1 MEAATSINAG
11 VENYQRGRYEEAKK
25 FFLRAV
31 QLSKDHRLTAMAHI
45 NVGMVC
51 NSQMQYAEAVKHFE
65 IAVRMSPQDL
75 QAKLDLGNGLL
86 YTGRFAEALAVAKE
100 LAPHVE
106 KMGKSKQSVCT
117 LIGNAVPYTTLN

>member
-1 MEAATSINAG
+1 
-11 VENYQRGRYEEAKK
+11 
-25 FFLRAV
+25 
-31 QLSKDHRLTAMAHI
+31 MAHI

-117 LIGNAVPYTTLN
+117 